1 MKYDFK
7 EVLIDGDLLVY
18 ACCSAAEYGNELV
31 DVQLDKILESIDS
44 KIMFIKNRVN
54 AETVRVFFSGSDN
67 FRFVVM
73 PEYKANR
80 EFVERPYY
88 LSAAKSY
95 ATYKWDAE
103 MVDCMEADDLMCI
116 YQDSKG
122 GTTIIATIDKDMM
135 QCRGHHY
142 RWETVHQG
150 EKFTHVTGNGM
161 LEIQHKVSGT
171 SGKITKAVKG
181 NGPLFL
187 CWQLLV
193 GDPTDGIMGCGVK
206 ETKIRKTGKN
216 AGEQYETR
224 VGVGAVTAYELL
236 ANCDSYAQGMK
247 VVRGEYVKVFGN
259 DWERELLKQGR
270 CLYMVTRYVGAMC
283 IQLWHHDTARFN
295 ESVYCFATKE
305 FIDSADIAAFIT
317 INAIAA

>member
-1 MKYDFK
+1 MSFDFK

-44 KIMFIKNRVN
+44 KIVYIKNRVN
-54 AETVRVFFSGSDN
+54 AEKVRVFFSGSSN

-88 LSAAKSY
+88 LQAAIAY

-116 YQDSKG
+116 HQDTKTF
-122 GTTIIATIDKDMM
+122 TTIIATIDKDML

-150 EKFTHVTGNGM
+150 EKFAFVTQPGM
-161 LEIQHKVSGT
+161 LEIIHKVSST
-171 SGKITKAVKG
+171 TGKITKAVKG

-187 CWQLLV
+187 CWQLLT

-216 AGEQYETR
+216 AGELYDTR

-236 ANCDSYAQGMK
+236 ANCESYGQGMG
-247 VVRGEYVKVFGN
+247 VVRKEYRKVFGD
-259 DWERELLKQGR
+259 DWEAALLKQGR
-270 CLYMVTRYVGAMC
+270 CLYMVTRYVGEHHL
-283 IQLWHHDTARFN
+283 QLWHHDTSRFN
-295 ESVYCFATKE
+295 ESIYDMRTQE
-305 FIDSADIAAFIT
+305 FNTPVAMAA
-317 INAIAA
+317 

>member
-44 KIMFIKNRVN
+44 KIMYIKNRVN
-54 AETVRVFFSGSDN
+54 AERVRVFFSGDNN

-88 LSAAKSY
+88 LKAAKSY

-116 YQDSKG
+116 HQDSIG

-161 LEIQHKVSGT
+161 LEIQHKVSAT
-171 SGKITKAVKG
+171 TGKITKAVKG

-193 GDPTDGIMGCGVK
+193 GDPTDGILGCGIR

-216 AGEQYETR
+216 AGETYETR
-224 VGVGAVTAYELL
+224 IGVGAVGAYELL
-236 ANCDSYAQGMK
+236 ANCESYGQGMQ
-247 VVRGEYVKVFGN
+247 VVRNEYRKLFGEK
-259 DWERELLKQGR
+259 WEAEILKQGR
-270 CLYMVTRYVGAMC
+270 CLYMVTRYVGEHH

-295 ESVYCFATKE
+295 ESVFCMSTGTFL
-305 FIDSADIAAFIT
+305 IDQAMAA
-317 INAIAA
+317 